1 MAPKDRID
9 LLQGTLGLL
18 VLKSLEQGARHG
30 YQIARTIERNTDD
43 VLRVEEGSL
52 YPALHRM
59 QQRKWIKASWGVSEN
74 NRRAKFYE
82 LTALGRAQLA
92 REAEDW
98 DRYAA
103 AVARLLESG

>member
-1 MAPKDRID
+1 MSPKDRID

-18 VLKSLEQGARHG
+18 ILKSLEHGPQHG

-59 QQRKWIKASWGVSEN
+59 QQRKWIKAAWGVSEN

-82 LTALGRAQLA
+82 LTALGRKQLA
-92 REAEDW
+92 RETDEW
-98 DRYAA
+98 GRYAD
-103 AVARLLESG
+103 AVARMLESG

>member
-1 MAPKDRID
+1 MARADRID

-18 VLKSLEQGARHG
+18 VLKALEDGLRHG

-82 LTALGRAQLA
+82 LTALGRKQLA
-92 REAEDW
+92 KEADEW
-98 DRYAA
+98 GRYAN
-103 AVARLLESG
+103 AVARMLESG

>member
-1 MAPKDRID
+1 
-9 LLQGTLGLL
+9 
-18 VLKSLEQGARHG
+18 
-30 YQIARTIERNTDD
+30 
-43 VLRVEEGSL
+43 
-52 YPALHRM
+52 
-59 QQRKWIKASWGVSEN
+59 VSEN